1 MIKINSFYIGNNE
14 KSFYLNNFKDGIN
27 IIHSDDNNKGKTIV
41 SQGIMYTLGN
51 APIFPKGFDDY
62 KKYYFI
68 VNLNVESKNIGIC
81 RKNDF
86 FIVNDGRFSTFDSVN
101 EFKRYFSENIYKLP
115 IINKQE
121 IKQMIGLE
129 LFFEM
134 FFLPQ
139 DRRQTSNL
147 SNKGRYTKDDFV
159 EALYSFMGCG
169 DFIDKGYDDLKSDI
183 KELENRRQLLK
194 KSNKFLK
201 SKKLEAQ
208 FITYSAS
215 KQNFDEKIKKVEK
228 LKNEITD
235 LNNSKNRFV
244 NKKIKNELLLRE
256 IVSLNRELESGK
268 LVCLECG
275 SDKIGYSSVD
285 STIKFEISDLDIRNE
300 IKNNIENRIQI
311 CMENILDVDSKIIEK
326 KNELSELMKDDDISI
341 ENLILYK
348 NDIMGAIPID
358 QQIYELDKQI
368 TSLKDQ
374 IIKISNR
381 SNQNKDL
388 REKVYNKFIEYMN
401 LFYDK
406 SESEDP
412 LIINQIFTNNDV
424 NYSGSQGTLYLMSR
438 IYACSRLMDSDFPI
452 IIDHFR
458 GGELSSIKEEK
469 ILELFLA
476 LNKQIILTCT
486 LKQEENDKYA
496 NNNSVHDISFDGVTK
511 FKLLQP
517 KYNKEFRDELKRF
530 HINLDV
536 Q

>member
-1 MIKINSFYIGNNE
+1 MIKINSFYIGNE
-14 KSFYLNNFKDGIN
+14 EQSFYLNGFTDGIN

-41 SQGIMYTLGN
+41 SQGIMYALGN

-62 KKYYFI
+62 RKYYFI
-68 VNLNVESKNIGIC
+68 VNLNVENKNIGIC

-86 FIVNDGRFSTFDSVN
+86 FIVNDGQFSTYDSVN
-101 EFKRYFSENIYKLP
+101 EFKRYFNENIYELP

-147 SNKGRYTKDDFV
+147 SNKGRYSKDDFI
-159 EALYSFMGCG
+159 EALYAFMDCG
-169 DFIDKGYDDLKSDI
+169 DFTDKDQDDLRYEI
-183 KELENRRQLLK
+183 KELESKRQFLK

-208 FITYSAS
+208 FATYTAS
-215 KQNFDEKIKKVEK
+215 KQTFDEKLRNVEK
-228 LKNEITD
+228 LKDEITE
-235 LNNSKNRFV
+235 LNNSKNRFM
-244 NKKIKNELLLRE
+244 NKKIKNELLLKE
-256 IVSLNRELESGK
+256 IASLNRELESGK
-268 LVCLECG
+268 LICLECG

-300 IKNNIENRIQI
+300 IRKNIENRIQI
-311 CMENILDVDSKIIEK
+311 CLENIFDIDSKIIEK
-326 KNELSELMKDDDISI
+326 KNELSELIKDDEISI

-348 NDIMGAIPID
+348 NEIVGAIPID
-358 QQIYELDKQI
+358 KQIYEIDQQI
-368 TSLKDQ
+368 TNLKDQ
-374 IIKISNR
+374 IVKIEKKD
-381 SNQNKDL
+381 NKNKEQ
-388 REKVYNKFIEYMN
+388 RGSVYSKFIEYMN
-401 LFYDK
+401 TFYDR

-438 IYACSRLMDSDFPI
+438 IYACSRLLDSDFPI

-469 ILELFLA
+469 ILELFLE
-476 LNKQIILTCT
+476 LNKQVILTCT
-486 LKQEENDKYA
+486 LKEEENDKYK
-496 NNNSVHDISFDGVTK
+496 NNNIIHDISFDKVTK
-511 FKLLQP
+511 FKLLQSR
-517 KYNKEFRDELKRF
+517 YNEEFRDELKKF

>member
-1 MIKINSFYIGNNE
+1 
-14 KSFYLNNFKDGIN
+14 
-27 IIHSDDNNKGKTIV
+27 
-41 SQGIMYTLGN
+41 
-51 APIFPKGFDDY
+51 
-62 KKYYFI
+62 
-68 VNLNVESKNIGIC
+68 
-81 RKNDF
+81 
-86 FIVNDGRFSTFDSVN
+86 
-101 EFKRYFSENIYKLP
+101 
-115 IINKQE
+115 
-121 IKQMIGLE
+121 
-129 LFFEM
+129 
-134 FFLPQ
+134 
-139 DRRQTSNL
+139 
-147 SNKGRYTKDDFV
+147 
-159 EALYSFMGCG
+159 
-169 DFIDKGYDDLKSDI
+169 
-183 KELENRRQLLK
+183 
-194 KSNKFLK
+194 
-201 SKKLEAQ
+201 
-208 FITYSAS
+208 
-215 KQNFDEKIKKVEK
+215 
-228 LKNEITD
+228 
-235 LNNSKNRFV
+235 
-244 NKKIKNELLLRE
+244 
-256 IVSLNRELESGK
+256 
-268 LVCLECG
+268 
-275 SDKIGYSSVD
+275 
-285 STIKFEISDLDIRNE
+285 
-300 IKNNIENRIQI
+300 
-311 CMENILDVDSKIIEK
+311 MENILDVDSKIIEK